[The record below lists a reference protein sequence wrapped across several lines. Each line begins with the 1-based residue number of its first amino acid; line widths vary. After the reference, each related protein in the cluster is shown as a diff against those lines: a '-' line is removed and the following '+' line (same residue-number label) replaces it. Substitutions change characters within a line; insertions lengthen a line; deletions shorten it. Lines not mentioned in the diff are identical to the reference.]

1 MTLFIYEIKLR
12 FVLYKNM
19 NIGVHRRTR
28 FDDLIFYKI
37 SLICLQSVTE
47 EGLRAFVRVSLL
59 KKLILKK
66 ILYFLWKKMFFISRV
81 RPFI

>member
-1 MTLFIYEIKLR
+1 VTLFIYEIKLR

-19 NIGVHRRTR
+19 NISVHRRTR

-37 SLICLQSVTE
+37 SLICLQSVVE
-47 EGLRAFVRVSLL
+47 EGLRAFVRASLL

-66 ILYFLWKKMFFISRV
+66 ILYFL
-81 RPFI
+81 